1 MEIEKE
7 LLEYKDKI
15 EKAKQKKAVSQ
26 GKIQH
31 MEEEIKT
38 LLDCSSLDTAKDK
51 LIEMQEEINKIREE
65 LEQGREELTKIP
77 ELN

>member
-1 MEIEKE
+1 
-7 LLEYKDKI
+7 
-15 EKAKQKKAVSQ
+15 
-26 GKIQH
+26 